1 MPGVIL
7 LAGTASTISGVM
19 MSSDVAIIALAV
31 AVALV
36 ATAGICVGW
45 QYWQEASVRQRRALV
60 REAARWAVEAAEL
73 LHPTPGAGKA
83 KLLWVLER
91 LRARFPEFDE
101 PTLER
106 QAERAVRMMND
117 RQAVAGNGRANG
129 KAPRY
134 VE

>member
-1 MPGVIL
+1 M
-7 LAGTASTISGVM
+7 T
-19 MSSDVAIIALAV
+19 SDIAIIALAV

-73 LHPTPGAGKA
+73 LHPTPGAGKS

-117 RQAVAGNGRANG
+117 RQAVAGYTNG